1 MREEVLAHFF
11 MGTATS
17 SQLANDLN
25 GAEQTI
31 SGGEIEVNIQD
42 MQDGFVVT
50 REMAVRV
57 CDAILRDEL
66 EPTKLSTIGFALI
79 ASDKFMWDGDDVLG
93 DVISDWSCPEIN
105 YPLTLA
111 NVQRFR
117 AWLTGA
123 EEYPEKT
130 SRTEYN
136 GRLIYTRRKKSFP
149 EVGLA
154 RREERWATA
163 RSVHTPPKRR
173 RNFQTSGRPGTE

>member
-1 MREEVLAHFF
+1 MREEVLACFF

-25 GAEQTI
+25 GFEQEI
-31 SGGEIEVNIQD
+31 SESESVVSIQD
-42 MQDGFVVT
+42 MQDEFVVT
-50 REMAVRV
+50 REMALKV
-57 CDAILRDEL
+57 CNAILRDEI
-66 EPTKLSTIGFALI
+66 EPTKLAAIGFALI
-79 ASDKFMWDGDDVLG
+79 SSDKFMWNEDDLLG
-93 DVISDWSCPEIN
+93 NVISDWSCPEIN

-136 GRLIYTRRKKSFP
+136 GRLIYTRRKKTLP
-149 EVGLA
+149 
-154 RREERWATA
+154 
-163 RSVHTPPKRR
+163 
-173 RNFQTSGRPGTE
+173 